1 MDEKEIER
9 LKGAVER
16 FAGSQTGLV
25 YNPDGTVLVSKGATL
40 AKEEAKSAAQRRY
53 RDTMDP
59 TQMIALGIFAPDTE

>member
-1 MDEKEIER
+1 MDEKELER
-9 LKGAVER
+9 LKGAAER

-25 YNPDGTVLVSKGATL
+25 YNPDGTVLVSKGTTL
-40 AKEEAKSAAQRRY
+40 AKEEAKIATRRLY